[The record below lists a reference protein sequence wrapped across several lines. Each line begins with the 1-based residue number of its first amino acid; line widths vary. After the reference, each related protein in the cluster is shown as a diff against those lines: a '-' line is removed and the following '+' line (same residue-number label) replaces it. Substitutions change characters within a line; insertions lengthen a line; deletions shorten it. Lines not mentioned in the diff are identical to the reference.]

1 MDEKTRKEYD
11 DSWDD
16 VGTED
21 ERLIGLFKGRSKPTY
36 RICWEMYRKGLGF
49 NQQINLE
56 ETVRVNENFF
66 IGKAA

>member
-21 ERLIGLFKGRSKPTY
+21 ERLIGLFKGRKHPNP
-36 RICWEMYRKGLGF
+36 RITWEMYQKGLGF
-49 NQQINLE
+49 NNQINLDD
-56 ETVRVNENFF
+56 TVRVNENFF